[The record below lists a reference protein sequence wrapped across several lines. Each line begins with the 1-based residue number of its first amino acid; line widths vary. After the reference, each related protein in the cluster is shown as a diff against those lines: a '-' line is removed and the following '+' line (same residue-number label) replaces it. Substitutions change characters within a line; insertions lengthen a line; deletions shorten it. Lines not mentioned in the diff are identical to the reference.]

1 VVGLFNSFVDLL
13 YEVLKF
19 YQGLTES
26 VLGNQSY
33 WFAIVLLTLSVR
45 VLLIP
50 LTVKQVRSSR
60 AMSALQPD
68 LKKLQEKHKDNRQR
82 LNEEMMALYRER
94 GVNPLAGC
102 LPLLVQMPFFFALYQ
117 VIYRKDI
124 SGEPNILLNHGFF
137 GIRLDTVWWQ
147 LPWDDRFFSVTG
159 IAILLLILAMGAT
172 TFISQRQLMSRQT
185 MQMNPQQAMLMKV
198 LPLMFVVFAVGFPL
212 AVIIYWLTSNLWSMG
227 QQYMIL
233 RNQPLPEA
241 AAAGTTQTSAKGG
254 KRTVGEVT
262 RPAAKSGGWFATLRA
277 QVEGAGT
284 TRNGSDRPSNRSDGR
299 SDGRSER
306 QKGGAKS
313 SGSGRQG
320 GSGSSTTRK
329 GSGGGQRA
337 GSSSRSGGGKGSAR
351 GQQRRRK
358 R

>member
-1 VVGLFNSFVDLL
+1 MVGLFNSFVNLL

-19 YQGLTES
+19 YQGLTEP
-26 VLGNQSY
+26 VLGNQSF

-60 AMSALQPD
+60 AMSALQPE
-68 LKKLQEKHKDNRQR
+68 LKKLQEKYKDDRQR
-82 LNEEMMALYRER
+82 LNQEMMTLYRER

-102 LPLLVQMPFFFALYQ
+102 LPLIVQMPFFFALYQ
-117 VIYRKDI
+117 VIYRKHV

-137 GIRLDTVWWQ
+137 GIRLDTRWWQ
-147 LPWDDRFFSVTG
+147 LPWDDRFLSVTG
-159 IAILLLILAMGAT
+159 IVILLLILAMGAT

-185 MQMNPQQAMLMKV
+185 MQMNPQQAMLMRV
-198 LPLMFVVFAVGFPL
+198 MPLMFVVFAVGFPL

-233 RNQPLPEA
+233 RNQPLAEA
-241 AAAGTTQTSAKGG
+241 ATAGTAQTTAKGG

-262 RPAAKSGGWFATLRA
+262 RPAAKSGGLLGLLRA
-277 QVEGAGT
+277 QVEGAGN
-284 TRNGSDRPSNRSDGR
+284 TRNGSSRSSSRSDGR
-299 SDGRSER
+299 SNR

-313 SGSGRQG
+313 AGSGRQG
-320 GSGSSTTRK
+320 GSGSSSTPTRK
-329 GSGGGQRA
+329 SSGGGQRA